1 MADTNDASTAEG
13 RRNLELVREYMGLA
27 YDPRRASA
35 KNVAHLCA
43 PDNRFIAPST
53 FPNVHTLEEYAEEHG
68 RLMKQVN
75 DLYLVSL
82 DVFFAHS
89 NRVCL
94 RYTAEGSHSGEP
106 HGSIPATRRTARWT
120 AAALFR
126 VENEKLIEFI
136 KDWNKLS
143 MWEQLGWPTEECLTH
158 APARARE

>member
-53 FPNVHTLEEYAEEHG
+53 FPNVH
-68 RLMKQVN
+68 MKQVN

-82 DVFFAHS
+82 DVFFAHG

-126 VENEKLIEFI
+126 VENEKLSEFI

-143 MWEQLGWPTEECLTH
+143 MWEQLGWPTEECLTR
-158 APARARE
+158 APARE